1 MTVIGGSSLV
11 GAVMKRMVQEGK
23 RKHNRTEC
31 IHHKL
36 REVELSS
43 RGAFVS

>member
-1 MTVIGGSSLV
+1 MTVIDGSSLV
-11 GAVMKRMVQEGK
+11 GAVMKPMVHEGK

-36 REVELSS
+36 REAEPSS